1 MIDLNIT
8 ISVHK
13 YNISLRNKDVIR
25 ICNQNTKTLL
35 VAIEDAIESASN
47 SFSIKQLKK
56 ITFKMKK

>member
-13 YNISLRNKDVIR
+13 YDISLRNKDVVR

-35 VAIEDAIESASN
+35 VVTKNAIKSASD
-47 SFSIKQLKK
+47 SFSTK
-56 ITFKMKK
+56 